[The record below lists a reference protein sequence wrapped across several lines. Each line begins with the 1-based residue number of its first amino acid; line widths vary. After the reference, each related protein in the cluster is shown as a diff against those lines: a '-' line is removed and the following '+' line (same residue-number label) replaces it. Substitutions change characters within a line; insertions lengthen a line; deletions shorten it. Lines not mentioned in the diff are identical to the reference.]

1 MASGFTTATRNSVL
15 DDLFYTPTVYLALCT
30 SDPGDV
36 ADMSEH
42 EVAAAFA
49 YARTAVQFNTVA
61 DAGSISNDA
70 ACTFAAANGGAW
82 GLISHAAICVADVE
96 DVDDA
101 IMTGGLTTPKQ
112 IDDTDQ
118 IIFPIGGVTASIAVQ
133 A

>member
-1 MASGFTTATRNSVL
+1 MASGFTTATRNTVL
-15 DDLFYTPTVYLALCT
+15 DYLIYTPTVYLALCT

-36 ADMSEH
+36 ADMGEC

-49 YARTAVQFNTVA
+49 YARQAIQFNTHA
-61 DAGSISNDA
+61 NAGSISNDA
-70 ACTFAAANGGAW
+70 ACTFPAASGGVW
-82 GLISHAAICVADVE
+82 GLISHAAICSTDVE
-96 DVDDA
+96 DADTA
-101 IMTGGLTTPKQ
+101 IMTGALTVPKQ

>member
-1 MASGFTTATRNSVL
+1 MASGFTTATRNSIL

-30 SDPGDV
+30 SDPGDA
-36 ADMSEH
+36 ADMSEC
-42 EVAAAFA
+42 EVAAAYD
-49 YARTAVQFNTVA
+49 YARTAIQFNTNA

-70 ACTFAAANGGAW
+70 ACEFPAANGGAW
-82 GLISHAAICVADVE
+82 GLISHAAICAADVE

-101 IMTGGLTTPKQ
+101 IMTGALTVSKQ